1 MEREIVKYWV
11 PQVSP
16 YYIHWK
22 CLIPVAKSLAY
33 KNGGEYYEGKMPQ
46 EPCVVIGHHL
56 LTELPPKG
64 SIIVNTEY
72 HLDKIIQ
79 GYELWDILDEN
90 NGEYGKIT
98 RLGWYPMGIN
108 QASKVPIYEC
118 DVLFSGAMN
127 ERRAKII
134 QQLLDSGIEVNWVN
148 DVYEEELTPYIL
160 SAKIVLDV
168 HFYEKGRFNILR
180 LLTAMSYS
188 KAVVSESKGG
198 YYGGKLAGGYVA
210 TDYSNIVNEIE
221 SLLNDNKKRSTL
233 EQEALQRIQ
242 TL

>member
-1 MEREIVKYWV
+1 MKYWI

-16 YYIHWK
+16 DYIHWK

-56 LTELPPKG
+56 LTELLLKG

-72 HLDKIIQ
+72 HLDRIIQ

-90 NGEYGKIT
+90 NGEYGKVV
-98 RLGWYPMGIN
+98 RLGWYPH
-108 QASKVPIYEC
+108 KPIECDAVQC

-127 ERRAKII
+127 ERRARII
-134 QQLLDSGIEVNWVN
+134 QELIDKNIHVAWVN
-148 DVYEEELTPYIL
+148 DAYEDELLPFIKG
-160 SAKIVLDV
+160 AKIVLDV

-180 LLTAMSYS
+180 LLTAMSYG
-188 KAVVSESKGG
+188 KAVVSESQGG
-198 YYGGKLAGGYVA
+198 YYGAKLAGGYITA
-210 TDYSNIVNEIE
+210 DYDNIVNEVE
-221 SLLNDNKKRSTL
+221 RLLNDNEKRSKL
-233 EQEALQRIQ
+233 EQEALGKIQ
-242 TL
+242 SL